1 MATAP
6 TATKPGKPYPDFP
19 LFPHATKRWA
29 KKIRGKMHYFGPW
42 SDWQGALKKYEQQAE
57 EYRTG
62 RELERER
69 DALTVRGL
77 VTRFLD
83 SQRVKLAAGQLAPVT
98 FTDCRRTCKLILDTF
113 GDRPIEGLSPRD
125 FEQMLGDMARRGWG
139 PVTIG
144 NNVQRVRTVF
154 SYAVGARLLDVPVS
168 FGGGFRRPEK
178 KVLRLA
184 RAAKGPRMIEATEL
198 RTVLQAAGARM
209 RAMILLGINCG
220 YGNHDVATL
229 PIGAL
234 DLDAGWTHYPR
245 PKTGIDRR
253 CPLWPETVAALRGVL
268 AHRGTPQRQEHAG
281 LVLLTRRGQPWSKE
295 LAMREKLDASAD
307 ASPGNADPI
316 SRGFTVLLKRLGLHR
331 PGLGFYALRH
341 TFETIAGGS
350 KDQVAVD
357 HIMGHDRGDMATL
370 YRERIDDDR
379 LRAVV
384 EYVHRW
390 LFNDS

>member
-57 EYRTG
+57 EHRTG

-69 DALTVRGL
+69 NALTVRGL

-184 RAAKGPRMIEATEL
+184 RAANGKRMFEAAELRMIL
-198 RTVLQAAGARM
+198 AACPTPNL
-209 RAMILLGINCG
+209 RAMVLLAINCG
-220 YGNHDVATL
+220 HGNHDMAGLTFSH
-229 PIGAL
+229 L
-234 DLDAGWTHYPR
+234 DLDAGWVAYPR

-253 CPLWPETVAALRGVL
+253 CPLWPETVTAA
-268 AHRGTPQRQEHAG
+268 PQRTLPPPHAEKQG
-281 LVLLTRRGQPWSKE
+281 PRRPGFVTRHGTAYHKDVRDSG
-295 LAMREKLDASAD
+295 
-307 ASPGNADPI
+307 GNGGGGPPRRR
-316 SRGFTVLLKRLGLHR
+316 SRGHEYLFRPAEETRPVSPRFGLLRDPPHL
-331 PGLGFYALRH
+331 
-341 TFETIAGGS
+341 
-350 KDQVAVD
+350 
-357 HIMGHDRGDMATL
+357 
-370 YRERIDDDR
+370 
-379 LRAVV
+379 
-384 EYVHRW
+384 
-390 LFNDS
+390 